1 MQTPRPRDPHRAAG
15 ATPRRIAAVP
25 TVVPVLQALKVRQHV
40 GIGPALRA
48 ACRPVIEVPGVP
60 AHIDHAID
68 RRRAAQHLS
77 AWNGQPPAAEGW
89 LRIGAQPPVI
99 ALHVH
104 RIGECPRHLDQGA
117 ATAAAA
123 LNQDDAAAPVLG
135 QTMGQRTARRTGTD
149 DDEVSFHGEN
159 SMRGSVSLLLVDQ
172 CLVGE
177 AGKRLAQAVGSSGID
192 LGEEQSNELLFGVH
206 EKVGVAPPSPFV
218 LAQRARLP

>member
-1 MQTPRPRDPHRAAG
+1 MQTPRPRDPHRATG

-25 TVVPVLQALKVRQHV
+25 TVVPVFQALKVRQHV
-40 GIGPALRA
+40 GIGPTLRA
-48 ACRPVIEVPGVP
+48 ACRPVIEITSVP

-89 LRIGAQPPVI
+89 LRVSAQPPVI
-99 ALHVH
+99 APHVH

-135 QTMGQRTARRTGTD
+135 QTMGQRTARRTGAH
-149 DDEVSFHGEN
+149 DDEVSFHGSN
-159 SMRGSVSLLLVDQ
+159 YLTCNRIFQ
-172 CLVGE
+172 
-177 AGKRLAQAVGSSGID
+177 SS
-192 LGEEQSNELLFGVH
+192 E
-206 EKVGVAPPSPFV
+206 P
-218 LAQRARLP
+218 